1 MKEYVIPPQAEKQ
14 AKDVAFSTPNS
25 TKPVWVDPQMNCD
38 QCQYNDQD
46 VDTFPCA
53 KCHTRI

>member
-1 MKEYVIPPQAEKQ
+1 MEEHIIPAGTQSQPE
-14 AKDVAFSTPNS
+14 STTFMAPNI

-53 KCHTRI
+53 KCHTRA

>member
-1 MKEYVIPPQAEKQ
+1 MEKYIIPKPSHQNPPT
-14 AKDVAFSTPNS
+14 FMTPNS

-38 QCQYNDQD
+38 QCKFNDQD

-53 KCHTRI
+53 KCHTRN

>member
-1 MKEYVIPPQAEKQ
+1 MEKYIIPESPQQSVEPA
-14 AKDVAFSTPNS
+14 VFVTPNA

-38 QCQYNDQD
+38 QCEFNDQD

-53 KCHTRI
+53 KCNTRD

>member
-1 MKEYVIPPQAEKQ
+1 MEEYNASQGQAEPTTLL
-14 AKDVAFSTPNS
+14 SPNA
-25 TKPVWVDPQMNCD
+25 TKPVWGNPQMNCD

-53 KCHTRI
+53 KCHTRG